1 MLLSHDKHLEHVSD
15 VTYQVYQFNVGS
27 WKCLFKRTRQKRDD
41 AEMFL
46 YRHSSSLHSV
56 RFLWHEVTGE
66 HYTCVAVIPVL
77 AVCPEVQLI
86 WGLLLLWKHQLP
98 ESIKYLEEWLCIP
111 SEIYRS
117 LRMPLYICVRT
128 VKWIGRQERRSWAAG
143 LQVSQERA
151 LYCSRTNLST
161 SEVVLESSGWTL
173 EDVLPDTRSS
183 VWAMDMWWC
192 RDALRKSG
200 HWCCACGQ
208 DAQNQCG
215 RLSAGAVDT

>member
-27 WKCLFKRTRQKRDD
+27 WKCLFKRTQKRDD
-41 AEMFL
+41 AEMFS

-56 RFLWHEVTGE
+56 GFLWHEVTGE

-151 LYCSRTNLST
+151 LYCSRTNLKENNTNLNLWRPEQTFMMVQAGLWS
-161 SEVVLESSGWTL
+161 VV
-173 EDVLPDTRSS
+173 
-183 VWAMDMWWC
+183 
-192 RDALRKSG
+192 
-200 HWCCACGQ
+200 
-208 DAQNQCG
+208 
-215 RLSAGAVDT
+215 